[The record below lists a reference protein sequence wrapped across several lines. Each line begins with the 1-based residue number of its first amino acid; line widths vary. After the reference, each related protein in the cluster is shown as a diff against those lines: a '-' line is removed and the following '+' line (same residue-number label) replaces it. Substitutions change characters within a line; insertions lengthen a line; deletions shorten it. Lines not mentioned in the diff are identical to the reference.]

1 MTSTKRNPGPSDEP
15 TEPQKTS
22 QKKPYRP
29 PQFDVLTPDQAK
41 SRLIEKGLAGEAET
55 EQLLKA
61 ASEPRPSGTKGQ
73 RSIAGETN
81 LREINSAKRYTQN

>member
-1 MTSTKRNPGPSDEP
+1 MTSTKRNLGPSDEAP
-15 TEPQKTS
+15 EPQKKS

-29 PQFDVLTPDQAK
+29 PQFEVLTPDQAK

-55 EQLLKA
+55 AQLLKA

-73 RSIAGETN
+73 RSTADETN
-81 LREINSAKRYTQN
+81 LGEINTEKRDTEK